1 MRVAIFSDVHANL
14 VALEA
19 VLADI
24 QLQTADQMV
33 CLGDI
38 AASGPQPHE
47 TIQRLLSLQAPVV
60 MGNADAWLLEPEP
73 YSGENELYRKVS
85 EIDSW
90 CASQLTQED
99 LNFIRSFQ
107 STIKV
112 PLIEVGTLLCYHG
125 SPRRNTD
132 IITAGMPDEDLEPLL
147 SGFQTL
153 VMAGGHTHVQMLR
166 RYRESILINPGS
178 VGLGFEVDVSGEAN
192 RNVPWAEYAILDR
205 VAGSLSLTFRRVP
218 LDLDLL
224 RQAALQS
231 DMPHAAWWAGEW
243 RA

>member
-1 MRVAIFSDVHANL
+1 MRLAIFSDVHANL
-14 VALEA
+14 VALDA
-19 VLADI
+19 VLTDI
-24 QLQTADQMV
+24 QRQAVDQMV
-33 CLGDI
+33 CLGDV

-47 TIQRLLSLQAPVV
+47 TIQRLLNLRPPIV

-73 YSGENELYRKVS
+73 YKGENALYRKVS

-99 LNFIRSFQ
+99 HNFIRSFQ
-107 STIKV
+107 TTIEV
-112 PLIEVGTLLCYHG
+112 PLLNEGTLICYHG

-132 IITAGMPDEDLEPLL
+132 IIAAGMTDEDLEPLL

-178 VGLGFEVDVSGEAN
+178 VGLGYEVDVSGDAN
-192 RNVPWAEYAILDR
+192 RNVPWAEYAILDW
-205 VAGSLSLTFRRVP
+205 VAGSLGLTFRRVP

-231 DMPHAAWWAGEW
+231 DMPNAAWWAGEW